1 MTDVVRRRV
10 HAIKED
16 LEAKKK
22 VAGWVLPRQQ
32 SSLADEGT
40 W

>member
-1 MTDVVRRRV
+1 MADQIRRRFNS
-10 HAIKED
+10 AKEN
-16 LEAKKK
+16 LKKK
-22 VAGWVLPRQQ
+22 KDVAGWVLPRQQ